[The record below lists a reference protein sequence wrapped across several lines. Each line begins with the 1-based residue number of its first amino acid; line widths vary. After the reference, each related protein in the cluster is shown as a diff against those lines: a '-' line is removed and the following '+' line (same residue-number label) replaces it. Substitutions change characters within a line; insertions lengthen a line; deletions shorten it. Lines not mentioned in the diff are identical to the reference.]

1 VTLVAVNAVVDV
13 SRHVRVTEVSGI
25 VAAVAA
31 GALEYGVIVGI
42 DVARGANTVGIAMVN
57 RESRVLRVIEC
68 RAGPGCGVV
77 AVLARGREEL
87 LLRRVAGI
95 GGVVVIGLMAA
106 DTSRGQRGVVA
117 VDVAVGAYP
126 RRCLV
131 RAGEGECRIVVIE
144 RGVCP
149 DGGVVAQFAR
159 GRESGRRVRG
169 IVRSRVVLLV
179 ARVAQGVVQRIVV
192 VDMAIDAL
200 PRWDGVTSRQREA
213 GTAVIEGGICP

>member
-1 VTLVAVNAVVDV
+1 MALVTVDAVVHIPV
-13 SRHVRVTEVSGI
+13 YVRVAEVSGV
-25 VAAVAA
+25 VAAMTART
-31 GALEYGVIVGI
+31 LEHGVVIRI
-42 DVARGANTVGIAMVN
+42 RMARGANTVGVPMVDW
-57 RESRVLRVIEC
+57 ESRVLRVIERRTRPRGRVMAR
-68 RAGPGCGVV
+68 RAG
-77 AVLARGREEL
+77 GREEL
-87 LLRRVAGI
+87 RLRGVAGI

-131 RAGEGECRIVVIE
+131 RAGQGECRVVVIE
-144 RGVCP
+144 RGVRP

-169 IVRSRVVLLV
+169 IVRARVVLLV